1 MTAETAGTALTP
13 DPADVA
19 PPGPAELRQ
28 AMGMFASGVTVI
40 TGSDDGDA
48 VGFAC
53 QAFASVSLEPPL
65 ILFCADRGSRTWPRI
80 RKSGR
85 FSVNVLGEEQSD
97 LCGRFGSS
105 TGRKYDGLDWEL
117 SRWGTPALR
126 DVLLRVHAEVSDVHV
141 AGDHDVVI
149 GRVLEVERGAQ
160 RRPMVFF
167 RGRFSID
174 HEEDAGQALFAPG
187 LWGWAD
193 QWNWDR
199 AGYKE

>member
-19 PPGPAELRQ
+19 RPGPAELRQ

-40 TGSDDGDA
+40 TGIDDGEA

-105 TGRKYDGLDWEL
+105 KGRKYDGLDWEL
-117 SRWGTPALR
+117 SRWGIRLLR
-126 DVLLRVHAEVSDVHV
+126 DAPPCVHAVASAVHV
-141 AGDHDVVI
+141 V
-149 GRVLEVERGAQ
+149 
-160 RRPMVFF
+160 
-167 RGRFSID
+167 
-174 HEEDAGQALFAPG
+174 
-187 LWGWAD
+187 WA
-193 QWNWDR
+193 
-199 AGYKE
+199 